1 MKRAI
6 VHSYRRAFRAHSLL
20 ELELGAGWAP
30 LIQKRNEARIMGS
43 KRILI
48 IAAAAALA
56 LSWSSPLLSGQARTA
71 STKQTDEAARAE
83 NAANVLSE
91 IMEAPDQGIP
101 ETLLKKAYAIAVI
114 PHVVQGTFGIGR
126 YGKGVVALKNADG
139 DWGTRLFIEL
149 GGGSVGLQLGV
160 EPADVVLVFK
170 NSDGIKPLLKGKL
183 RIGADV
189 PATAGPVGRKTEAGT
204 ATLFKAA
211 IYSYLRSRSGFAG
224 IALDGTVI
232 QLDDRANTTVNA
244 KNPAGVA
251 LSQASAN
258 GTAAAVVE
266 PFLRALR
273 KYAPARARKT

>member
-1 MKRAI
+1 
-6 VHSYRRAFRAHSLL
+6 
-20 ELELGAGWAP
+20 
-30 LIQKRNEARIMGS
+30 MGS
-43 KRILI
+43 KGFI
-48 IAAAAALA
+48 IFGGVVLA
-56 LSWSSPLLSGQARTA
+56 LSCYAVALSQSRTG
-71 STKQTDEAARAE
+71 TTTQFDEAARAE
-83 NAANVLSE
+83 NAATVLSE
-91 IMEAPDQGIP
+91 IMEARDQGIP

-139 DWGTRLFIEL
+139 DWGTPLFIEV

-273 KYAPARARKT
+273 KYAPAELPKLSRTDRR